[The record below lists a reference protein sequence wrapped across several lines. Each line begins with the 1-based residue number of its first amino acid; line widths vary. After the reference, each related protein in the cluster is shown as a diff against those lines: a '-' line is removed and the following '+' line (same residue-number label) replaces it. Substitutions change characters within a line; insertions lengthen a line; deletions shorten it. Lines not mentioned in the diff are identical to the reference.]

1 MGAAELARNAH
12 DCGWNA
18 HRIAHIRKR
27 LLQVL
32 KELRDQKNEEKRL
45 GERDAKRW
53 TLTIAFVPAEH
64 ARG

>member
-1 MGAAELARNAH
+1 MRMTAVGNE
-12 DCGWNA
+12 

-27 LLQVL
+27 LLEVL
-32 KELRDQKNEEKRL
+32 KELRDQKSEEKRL

-53 TLTIAFVPAEH
+53 TLTIAFVPAVR